1 MDIVARA
8 ALAAALAA
16 FTSSAALAQ
25 DAVKVDP
32 KHYSVLVDNAQVRVL
47 RIRYGPHETSVR
59 HSHPNAV
66 VTYVTNA
73 HIKFLLGNG
82 KTVEARGKAGSVAW
96 APAGVH
102 TPTNL
107 SDKPMEVI
115 LVELKG
121 ARAKK

>member
-1 MDIVARA
+1 MNIFVRS
-8 ALAAALAA
+8 ALAAALASLA
-16 FTSSAALAQ
+16 AAALAQ

-47 RIRYGPHETSVR
+47 RISYGPHQTSAR
-59 HSHPNAV
+59 HSHPNSV
-66 VTYVTNA
+66 IVYLTDA
-73 HIKFLLGNG
+73 HNKFLLGNG
-82 KTVEARGKAGSVAW
+82 KTIERSGKAGEAAW

-107 SDKPMEVI
+107 ADKPMEAI

-121 ARAKK
+121 QAKK